1 MLQAADFR
9 RRFFTLILMAWTVP
23 PVFGLLFIAYIGILT
38 PEQLGIILIRPPEPI
53 YVLGWLVFAL
63 WYFPRY
69 IRPVCEWLRDPES
82 QLVSVV
88 LDRMRLFPLHY
99 WTFFLVYLLLAPAS
113 VILSAEFYTE
123 YVAQPVDWFRIHLVA
138 LIVSILVGLPIFFL
152 FLDLFGRSLRDIY
165 FERAHVTIKTKVFL
179 IGALVPLLID
189 TMLVQYYWTRT
200 GFFTYETFV
209 VWLFLELLAV
219 AGSLIFVRSF
229 SQSLSPL
236 QSMIKSH
243 GTNTSVKAANLSPM
257 STDELGVLATG
268 YHNLLTELRIH
279 NEILSLNNRLL
290 RSADE
295 SSDVSTLINSII
307 TLCKDTIGGD
317 MVFLLLKDESK
328 EELIGVAQTDADY
341 DPNGHFRLALDEVSI
356 ASWVYKESKTIAI
369 DDMTS
374 DPRACQP
381 MREKFKARSSLATPL
396 KHGDTT
402 SGILMT
408 ISRELQHHYTDLD
421 CMLIE
426 GMARE
431 ATLVINTAR
440 LNEQRRIAQLAEEEH
455 EAQVRLLLDSTAEA
469 IYGVNLDGTC
479 TLVNAACL
487 RLLGYE
493 SEEDLLGRNMH
504 EIMHH
509 TYPDG
514 RPYPKEECH
523 VRLATLAGESS
534 HEDTEV
540 HWRSD
545 GTSYPVEYWS
555 HPIRRNDEII
565 GTVVTFVDITERV
578 KTENELKRYRD
589 ELEQRVTE
597 RTARL
602 TAVNRELESF
612 SYSVSHDLR
621 SPLRAIDG
629 FSQALLDEYHD
640 VLDIDGQHYLERV
653 RNAAQRM
660 GSLIDDMLNLSRV
673 TRSEIKH
680 EIVDLTALGWEVIDE
695 LQKREP
701 QRKVEINIMPKISVK
716 GDQSLLH
723 IVLENLL
730 GNAWKYTGEKKS
742 ASIEFGTEILENET
756 VFYIQDNGI
765 GFDMDYANKLFIP
778 FQRLHSAEKFPGTG
792 IGLATVA
799 RIIERHSGRIW
810 ADASPNRG
818 ARFRFTLP

>member
-1 MLQAADFR
+1 
-9 RRFFTLILMAWTVP
+9 
-23 PVFGLLFIAYIGILT
+23 
-38 PEQLGIILIRPPEPI
+38 
-53 YVLGWLVFAL
+53 
-63 WYFPRY
+63 
-69 IRPVCEWLRDPES
+69 
-82 QLVSVV
+82 
-88 LDRMRLFPLHY
+88 
-99 WTFFLVYLLLAPAS
+99 
-113 VILSAEFYTE
+113 
-123 YVAQPVDWFRIHLVA
+123 
-138 LIVSILVGLPIFFL
+138 
-152 FLDLFGRSLRDIY
+152 
-165 FERAHVTIKTKVFL
+165 
-179 IGALVPLLID
+179 
-189 TMLVQYYWTRT
+189 MLVQYYWTRT
-200 GFFTYETFV
+200 GFFSFETFI

-229 SQSLSPL
+229 GQSLTPL

-243 GTNTSVKAANLSPM
+243 GTDATVKAAELSPM

-279 NEILSLNNRLL
+279 NEILALNNRLL

-295 SSDVSTLINSII
+295 SGDLATLINSII
-307 TLCKDTIGGD
+307 LLCKDTVGGD
-317 MVFLLLKDESK
+317 MVFLLLKDEDK
-328 EELIGVAQTDADY
+328 EELLGVAQTDADY
-341 DPNGHFRLALDEVSI
+341 NPHGHFSLALDEVSV
-356 ASWVYKESKTIAI
+356 AGWVYKVGETIAI
-369 DDMTS
+369 EDMTS
-374 DPRACQP
+374 DPRVSQI
-381 MREKFKARSSLATPL
+381 MRERFQARSTLATPL
-396 KHGDTT
+396 KHGNDTI
-402 SGILMT
+402 GVLMT
-408 ISRELQHHYTDLD
+408 ITREQKHHYTDLD

-440 LNEQRRIAQLAEEEH
+440 LNEQRHIAQLAEEEH

-469 IYGVNLDGTC
+469 IYGVNLEGTC

-487 RLLGYE
+487 RMLGYE
-493 SEEDLLGRNMH
+493 SEDDLLGRNMH

-514 RPYPKEECH
+514 RPYPKEKCH

-534 HEDTEV
+534 HVDTEV
-540 HWRSD
+540 HWRSN

-555 HPIRRNDEII
+555 HPIQRNDEII
-565 GTVVTFVDITERV
+565 GTVVTCVDITERV
-578 KTENELKRYRD
+578 KTENELKLYRD
-589 ELEQRVTE
+589 ELEQRVAE

-680 EIVDLTALGWEVIDE
+680 EIVDLTALGWQVIDE

-701 QRKVEINIMPKISVK
+701 QRKVEINIMPKINVK

-742 ASIEFGTEILENET
+742 ASIEFGTEILDNET

-810 ADASPNRG
+810 ADASPNLG

>member
-9 RRFFTLILMAWTVP
+9 RRFFTLILLTWTIP
-23 PVFGLLFIAYIGILT
+23 PVIGLLFIVYIRILT
-38 PEQLGIILIRPPEPI
+38 PEQLGTILLRPLEPI

-88 LDRMRLFPLHY
+88 LDRMRFFPLYY
-99 WTFFLVYLLLAPAS
+99 WAIFLVYLLLAPAS
-113 VILSAEFYTE
+113 VILSAEFYTD

-138 LIVSILVGLPIFFL
+138 LIVSIIVGLPIFFL
-152 FLDLFGRSLRDIY
+152 ILDLFGRSLRDIY
-165 FERAHVTIKTKVFL
+165 FDRSHVTIKVKVFL

-189 TMLVQYYWTRT
+189 TMLVQYFWTRT
-200 GFFTYETFV
+200 GFFSYETFV

-229 SQSLSPL
+229 GQSLAPL
-236 QSMIKSH
+236 QSMINSH
-243 GTNTSVKAANLSPM
+243 GTETLAKAADLSPM

-279 NEILSLNNRLL
+279 NEILALNNRLL

-295 SSDVSTLINSII
+295 SSDVATLINSII
-307 TLCKDTIGGD
+307 TLCKNTIGGD

-356 ASWVYKESKTIAI
+356 ASWVYKVGETIAI

-374 DPRACQP
+374 DPRTCQP
-381 MREKFKARSSLATPL
+381 MRKKFKARSSLATPL

-408 ISRELQHHYTDLD
+408 ITREQQHHYTDLD

-440 LNEQRRIAQLAEEEH
+440 LNEQQRKAQKAEEEH

-469 IYGVNLDGTC
+469 IYGVNLEGTC

-487 RLLGYE
+487 RMLGYE
-493 SEEDLLGRNMH
+493 NEDELLGRNMH
-504 EIMHH
+504 ELMHH

-534 HEDTEV
+534 HVDTEV

-555 HPIRRNDEII
+555 HPIRRNDEVI

-589 ELEQRVTE
+589 ELEQRVAE

-602 TAVNRELESF
+602 TAVNHELESF

-680 EIVDLTALGWEVIDE
+680 EIVDLTALGWQVIEE
-695 LQKREP
+695 LQKHEP
-701 QRKVEINIMPKISVK
+701 QRKVEINIMPKINVK

-742 ASIEFGTEILENET
+742 ASIEFGTEIVDDET

-778 FQRLHSAEKFPGTG
+778 FQRLHSSEKFPGTG

-810 ADASPNRG
+810 AEASPDQG